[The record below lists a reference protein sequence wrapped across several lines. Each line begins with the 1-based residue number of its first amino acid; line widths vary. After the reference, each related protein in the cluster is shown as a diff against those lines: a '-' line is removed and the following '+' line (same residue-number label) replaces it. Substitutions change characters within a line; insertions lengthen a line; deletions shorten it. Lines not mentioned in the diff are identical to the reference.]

1 MWRKRLVMGL
11 GLAVVMSCKSSTSPG
26 CSGTCVTIQDFS
38 FSPSAVTIKVGTTV
52 TWTNSG
58 PASHTTT
65 SGSGVWDSGALSAP
79 SGGGG
84 YGGGSAG
91 GTFQFTFNTPGTYP
105 YHCKIH
111 PPSIATYAGFT
122 GTITVTQ

>member
-1 MWRKRLVMGL
+1 MLRKHLVMGV

-26 CSGTCVTIQDFS
+26 CSGACVTIQDFS

-52 TWTNSG
+52 TWTNNG

-65 SGSGVWDSGALSAP
+65 SNTGVWDSGTLSPP

-111 PPSIATYAGFT
+111 PPSTGTYASFT